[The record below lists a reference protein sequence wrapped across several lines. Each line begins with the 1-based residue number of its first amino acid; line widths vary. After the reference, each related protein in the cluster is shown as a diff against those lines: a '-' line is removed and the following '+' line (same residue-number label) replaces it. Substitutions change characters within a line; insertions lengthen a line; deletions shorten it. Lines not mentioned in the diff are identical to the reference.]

1 MPVRPTLLHRMALVS
16 FLLFRKNLGNLR
28 EFFGQMV
35 YRPPWQKIARTPMI
49 ISEVYNILSSYYTCR
64 IIRYSLKTSISEL
77 FTISTHCHVL

>member
-35 YRPPWQKIARTPMI
+35 YRPPRQKIARTPMPGVQI
-49 ISEVYNILSSYYTCR
+49 VREDGAKRCKQKKKNSEGVG
-64 IIRYSLKTSISEL
+64 
-77 FTISTHCHVL
+77 